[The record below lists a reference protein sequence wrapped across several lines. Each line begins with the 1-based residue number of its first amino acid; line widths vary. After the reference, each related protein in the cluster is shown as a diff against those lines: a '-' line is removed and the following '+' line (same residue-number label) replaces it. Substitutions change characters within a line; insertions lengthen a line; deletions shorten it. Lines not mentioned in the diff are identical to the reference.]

1 MLWDVKNK
9 NSTKTIEGHAS
20 PVTAVASGSSDQL
33 VLSAG
38 QDKTLVLHSLSSSH
52 SLQNTVNLSTKDTA
66 EQGVISRLRFS
77 VMDRAVAA
85 SASDS
90 GCVCL
95 WSVESQRLLH
105 KFPSSGPATDLSFA
119 QSNNKLLVSVG
130 EDCKIH
136 FLDTQQRK
144 EVMLVSTPSP
154 LSSVAIL
161 RDGYTV
167 AAGGVDG
174 KLYVYEL
181 RAMKSPKHVLE
192 AHQGAITC
200 IAEQNSVK
208 SSRSSMKKAKK
219 SAKESSR
226 LSSLTPSDSPATPA
240 DPPNNQHTHPAPTT
254 TTPSLETSPPPLPQQ
269 PPPLTLASHVVAPS
283 SRVPTLPHQTP
294 FPAGQRGSVQWGQ
307 FTTPAQTAGDKD
319 STGIFSPVD
328 STLSTP
334 HPSSGASE
342 TGGSGAKTATAT
354 HQYTLGQQASS
365 AGASSSSETRGRYP
379 LASTFVSSTPAM
391 QHPPL
396 GMSGIFSPLDAPT
409 PASLVG
415 GLTTKNS
422 IVGGPIHG
430 VRGVEGERWQGPRN
444 VPSMTP
450 SASTPALSGVGALQP
465 PPNPVAGGQSEGC
478 LPITHPPSAPH
489 TLPTNAAASSTSQ
502 TSLSSQLSSEND
514 SSPLPPGDTNSPPMT
529 KRGGS
534 EVDGPETGGPL
545 VSTQTSC
552 HTETSPQDPR
562 AVVQLPVVPEA
573 SSVHLQY
580 LENLIRDSNEEMRLA
595 VHRDI
600 RALGLDMFRQF
611 LMLQQQVG
619 TAVSA
624 LHEKID
630 RLSEENKRLQEQ
642 LHQYAPNY

>member
-319 STGIFSPVD
+319 STG
-328 STLSTP
+328 
-334 HPSSGASE
+334 
-342 TGGSGAKTATAT
+342 
-354 HQYTLGQQASS
+354 
-365 AGASSSSETRGRYP
+365 
-379 LASTFVSSTPAM
+379 
-391 QHPPL
+391 
-396 GMSGIFSPLDAPT
+396 
-409 PASLVG
+409 
-415 GLTTKNS
+415 TT
-422 IVGGPIHG
+422 
-430 VRGVEGERWQGPRN
+430 
-444 VPSMTP
+444 T
-450 SASTPALSGVGALQP
+450 T
-465 PPNPVAGGQSEGC
+465 
-478 LPITHPPSAPH
+478 
-489 TLPTNAAASSTSQ
+489 
-502 TSLSSQLSSEND
+502 
-514 SSPLPPGDTNSPPMT
+514 
-529 KRGGS
+529 
-534 EVDGPETGGPL
+534 
-545 VSTQTSC
+545 
-552 HTETSPQDPR
+552 
-562 AVVQLPVVPEA
+562 
-573 SSVHLQY
+573 
-580 LENLIRDSNEEMRLA
+580 
-595 VHRDI
+595 
-600 RALGLDMFRQF
+600 
-611 LMLQQQVG
+611 
-619 TAVSA
+619 
-624 LHEKID
+624 
-630 RLSEENKRLQEQ
+630 
-642 LHQYAPNY
+642 